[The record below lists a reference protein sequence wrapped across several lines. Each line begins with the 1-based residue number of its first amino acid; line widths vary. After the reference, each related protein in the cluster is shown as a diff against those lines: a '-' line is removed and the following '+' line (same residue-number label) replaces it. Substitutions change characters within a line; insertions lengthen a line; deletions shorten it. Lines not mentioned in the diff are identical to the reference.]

1 LTWSKGHYFVV
12 AVAWCFRLKSL
23 HRKANRR
30 NEMYY
35 PADMTHEDIESFE
48 LDMVAAELIWNEDPI
63 NWELQELA
71 VGA

>member
-1 LTWSKGHYFVV
+1 VL
-12 AVAWCFRLKSL
+12 AVGWCFPLKSS

-35 PADMTHEDIESFE
+35 PQDMTREDIESFE
-48 LDMVAAELIWNEDPI
+48 LDMVAAELIWNEEAI

-71 VGA
+71 QGV

>member
-1 LTWSKGHYFVV
+1 
-12 AVAWCFRLKSL
+12 
-23 HRKANRR
+23 
-30 NEMYY
+30 MYY
-35 PADMTHEDIESFE
+35 PADMTVEDIQAFE